1 MILAGGGLLWRYREP
16 MPKRATDKARKKD
29 DPNRLQ
35 RVEGGRYRSADDRF
49 AVRQSGVGWLLVDSA
64 RTDELGQP
72 VVHGPFPTL
81 DAVREAIPEARRQK

>member
-1 MILAGGGLLWRYREP
+1 
-16 MPKRATDKARKKD
+16 MPKRATGKAAEKD

-35 RVEGGRYRSADDRF
+35 RLEGGRYRSADERF
-49 AVRQSGVGWLLVDSA
+49 EVRQSGVGWLVVDST

-81 DAVREAIPEARRQK
+81 DAVRDAIPDVRQQE

>member
-1 MILAGGGLLWRYREP
+1 MA
-16 MPKRATDKARKKD
+16 KRATDKAGAKG
-29 DPNRLQ
+29 DPNGLQ

-49 AVRQSGVGWLLVDSA
+49 EVRQSGVGWLLVDSG

-81 DAVREAIPEARRQK
+81 EAVREAIPEARQQK